1 MSQANTKATRH
12 RVLIVDD
19 EESMRL
25 LLARILVNG
34 LKVEV
39 TLAGTCEQ
47 ALRLA
52 GNYAYDAILLDLL
65 MPGIGGFEVLR
76 EIRRAS
82 PNVATPVII
91 VSVLSDQATRDR
103 CMRAGASAYVVKPV
117 ERNALVATVKAQIA
131 ARSTPKNARKV
142 TMAEIRIENV
152 EALGKPLG
160 QYSHM
165 TRVKGA
171 TETLYI
177 AGMLAPGRRFRRA
190 MQRRIPPDR
199 NRAQVRGRRL
209 GQRGAVHHLP
219 RALAGHPE
227 IHGLAPARISAA
239 VPGRQVPAEHAADHR
254 SPRPASNSWSKYRP
268 SP

>member
-1 MSQANTKATRH
+1 MSPATTKATRH

-82 PNVATPVII
+82 PNIATPVVI
-91 VSVLSDQATRDR
+91 VSVLSDQATKER
-103 CMRAGASAYVVKPV
+103 CMRAGASAYLVKPV
-117 ERNALVATVKAQIA
+117 ERNALVATVRTQMAS
-131 ARSTPKNARKV
+131 RSTPKTR
-142 TMAEIRIENV
+142 
-152 EALGKPLG
+152 GK
-160 QYSHM
+160 
-165 TRVKGA
+165 
-171 TETLYI
+171 
-177 AGMLAPGRRFRRA
+177 
-190 MQRRIPPDR
+190 
-199 NRAQVRGRRL
+199 
-209 GQRGAVHHLP
+209 
-219 RALAGHPE
+219 
-227 IHGLAPARISAA
+227 
-239 VPGRQVPAEHAADHR
+239 
-254 SPRPASNSWSKYRP
+254 
-268 SP
+268 